1 VLNLELLQLIFFFKL
16 GNSLSSATQDRHILD
31 KAKYLMRNNMA
42 ASIEAVQQL
51 DDIIFQLAVRT
62 EYYKNEFIKL
72 LKDRYL

>member
-1 VLNLELLQLIFFFKL
+1 
-16 GNSLSSATQDRHILD
+16 
-31 KAKYLMRNNMA
+31 MRNNMA